1 MSSLFFRYD
10 LPAKLVSFGVRK
22 TVGVNRWCQ
31 EHERVSE
38 NHTFA
43 TSNIRKPE
51 QCRTL
56 THWCRLVSQQNEQRD
71 LRVRLK
77 QKEPQTL

>member
-1 MSSLFFRYD
+1 MSSLFFQYD
-10 LPAKLVSFGVRK
+10 LPAKMVSFGVRE

-71 LRVRLK
+71 LRVR
-77 QKEPQTL
+77 